1 MNLPRSGWPTKFT
14 PKQHRG
20 GEKEART
27 TSKQLQ
33 ALPVS
38 LKVRVH
44 DTTIRKGLG
53 KNDIYGEKIKMKTIA
68 DQKELKD
75 SSHICQKNYLDEFK
89 PCPDNVHEPCSK
101 RLFECPVSLG
111 K

>member
-1 MNLPRSGWPTKFT
+1 MVNLPRSGWPTKFT

-53 KNDIYGEKIKMKTIA
+53 KNDIYGEKIKMKTTA

-75 SSHICQKNYLDEFK
+75 SSHICQKIILMSSNLALIT
-89 PCPDNVHEPCSK
+89 C
-101 RLFECPVSLG
+101 VSLVVKG
-111 K
+111 YLSAQLV